1 MSCLTQ
7 HAHATQGLRSLK
19 VSSEERRKLG
29 DTANTDVID
38 AILEAIEGNKAED
51 LRWHKSCYA
60 KYTDKGKISRLRK
73 SLDSPKDTLSPP
85 ETATSSA
92 LRSKAPSTDWEL
104 CIFCQHAST
113 SKKQTLCSVTTFKM
127 SQQILKEAKCDHDLF
142 PYVCRV

>member
-1 MSCLTQ
+1 MKRSVPTLSFSKCIMCQETKKDVLFNATQ
-7 HAHATQGLRSLK
+7 QGLRSLK

-73 SLDSPKDTLSPP
+73 SLDFVEGYLFTARNSYKFSSPKQS
-85 ETATSSA
+85 
-92 LRSKAPSTDWEL
+92 
-104 CIFCQHAST
+104 
-113 SKKQTLCSVTTFKM
+113 
-127 SQQILKEAKCDHDLF
+127 LF
-142 PYVCRV
+142 YRLGTV